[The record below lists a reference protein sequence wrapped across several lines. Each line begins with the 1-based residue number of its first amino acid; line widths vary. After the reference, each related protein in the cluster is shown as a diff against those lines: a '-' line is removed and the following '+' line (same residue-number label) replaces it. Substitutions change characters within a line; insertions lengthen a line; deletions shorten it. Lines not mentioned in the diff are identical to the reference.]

1 MRDYFKL
8 LKSTLETNDLK
19 DKPERLY
26 NCDEAG
32 LSLNKSSGQRVV
44 VPKRFKHAHSISIA
58 TSEHIS
64 VHCCVNAAGHSLP
77 PMLIFS
83 GGYPGGAYHKNGPIN
98 AAYAT
103 TDSGFMDKETYFQW
117 FEKVFLQHCVKERPI
132 MLLQDGAISHI
143 SPMLIDSALKND
155 VILLCLP
162 SKTTHILQP
171 LDVAVYKNMKIETA
185 KQVSNAKMLKSDL
198 WVSKKN
204 VSSIFKVIFERSFTM
219 ACITQGFKKCG
230 IYPFDPNAIDK
241 TLLFRG
247 GNDVNPDDLDL
258 SLNDEPTNE
267 SELSAIEDNTTSN
280 TENEPEHIVSAMPST
295 SNTGVTT
302 VMDLEVGA
310 DGILS
315 PIIHTTSEAT
325 QSSNEIESSS
335 TTICPPELALSAIES
350 ALTPRK
356 KRKYENAFS
365 SNTMVKGDVVFH
377 TWKNLKISC
386 TMSSSSSDSTLPINV
401 SNESINSMSSS
412 SLNVQPSY
420 CPEPSSHPLVKAGL
434 IPDDLVSVLVVPKT
448 KDVSGRTKRR
458 KGDGKARILSTKE
471 IQEELDSKEKKKK
484 EDEKKQV
491 ETKGASREKKSRE
504 NY

>member
-1 MRDYFKL
+1 MDAKMGASTVLTSEDEISLVNYIEYMAQRGFPRSVSQVIGFAWCIAKEHPGARVFNESGPTEKWWRGFKKRQPKISLRRPDPLDRGRAAMGNVETMRDYFFKL

-32 LSLNKSSGQRVV
+32 LSLNKSSGPRVV
-44 VPKRFKHAHSISIA
+44 VPKRFKHAHSISILQQWW
-58 TSEHIS
+58 I
-64 VHCCVNAAGHSLP
+64 
-77 PMLIFS
+77 
-83 GGYPGGAYHKNGPIN
+83 PGGAYHKNGPIN

-171 LDVAVYKNMKIETA
+171 LDVAVYKNMKIETT

-204 VSSIFKVIFERSFTM
+204 VSSIFKVIFEGSFTM

-258 SLNDEPTNE
+258 S
-267 SELSAIEDNTTSN
+267 
-280 TENEPEHIVSAMPST
+280 
-295 SNTGVTT
+295 
-302 VMDLEVGA
+302 
-310 DGILS
+310 
-315 PIIHTTSEAT
+315 
-325 QSSNEIESSS
+325 
-335 TTICPPELALSAIES
+335 
-350 ALTPRK
+350 
-356 KRKYENAFS
+356 
-365 SNTMVKGDVVFH
+365 
-377 TWKNLKISC
+377 
-386 TMSSSSSDSTLPINV
+386 
-401 SNESINSMSSS
+401 
-412 SLNVQPSY
+412 
-420 CPEPSSHPLVKAGL
+420 
-434 IPDDLVSVLVVPKT
+434 
-448 KDVSGRTKRR
+448 
-458 KGDGKARILSTKE
+458 
-471 IQEELDSKEKKKK
+471 
-484 EDEKKQV
+484 
-491 ETKGASREKKSRE
+491 
-504 NY
+504 

>member
-1 MRDYFKL
+1 MEKQKPKKLCQWNQEDMSKAYKAAKLGQMSIAQASKTYNVPRMTLSDRVKGKVAMDAQMGASTVLTSKDEISLVNYIEYMAQRGFPLSVSQVIGFAWCIAKEHPGARVFNESGPTEKWWRGFKKRQPEVSLKRPDPLDRGRAAMGNVETMRDDLKL

-32 LSLNKSSGQRVV
+32 LSLKKSSGQRVV

-64 VHCCVNAAGHSLP
+64 VHCCVNTEGESLP

-185 KQVSNAKMLKSDL
+185 KQV
-198 WVSKKN
+198 
-204 VSSIFKVIFERSFTM
+204 
-219 ACITQGFKKCG
+219 C
-230 IYPFDPNAIDK
+230 
-241 TLLFRG
+241 
-247 GNDVNPDDLDL
+247 
-258 SLNDEPTNE
+258 
-267 SELSAIEDNTTSN
+267 
-280 TENEPEHIVSAMPST
+280 
-295 SNTGVTT
+295 
-302 VMDLEVGA
+302 
-310 DGILS
+310 
-315 PIIHTTSEAT
+315 
-325 QSSNEIESSS
+325 
-335 TTICPPELALSAIES
+335 
-350 ALTPRK
+350 
-356 KRKYENAFS
+356 
-365 SNTMVKGDVVFH
+365 
-377 TWKNLKISC
+377 
-386 TMSSSSSDSTLPINV
+386 
-401 SNESINSMSSS
+401 
-412 SLNVQPSY
+412 
-420 CPEPSSHPLVKAGL
+420 
-434 IPDDLVSVLVVPKT
+434 
-448 KDVSGRTKRR
+448 
-458 KGDGKARILSTKE
+458 
-471 IQEELDSKEKKKK
+471 
-484 EDEKKQV
+484 
-491 ETKGASREKKSRE
+491 
-504 NY
+504 

>member
-1 MRDYFKL
+1 MGNVETMRDYFKL

-185 KQVSNAKMLKSDL
+185 KTSMLKSDL

-204 VSSIFKVIFERSFTM
+204 VSSIF
-219 ACITQGFKKCG
+219 KCG

-258 SLNDEPTNE
+258 SLNDEPKNE
-267 SELSAIEDNTTSN
+267 SELSAIEDNTSSN

-315 PIIHTTSEAT
+315 PTIHTTSEAT
-325 QSSNEIESSS
+325 QSSNEIEPSS

-365 SNTMVKGDVVFH
+365 SNTIVKGDVVFH
-377 TWKNLKISC
+377 TWKNLKFSC
-386 TMSSSSSDSTLPINV
+386 TMSSSSSDSTLSINV
-401 SNESINSMSSS
+401 SNESINLMSSS

-434 IPDDLVSVLVVPKT
+434 IPDDLVSVSVVPKT

-471 IQEELDSKEKKKK
+471 IQEELDSKEKRKGRR
-484 EDEKKQV
+484 EKQV